1 MPRRPSVRVSAL
13 SSIVFR
19 EPEGRRT
26 GGVFALLAAGC
37 LLAGGYVAV
46 VRGGSRFLLILG
58 VAVGCTG
65 LAESLP
71 SDRRRSAG
79 LCRLVALAVL
89 VAVLG
94 LLVSAPEAVVG

>member
-1 MPRRPSVRVSAL
+1 MSAL
-13 SSIVFR
+13 SSVVFR

-26 GGVFALLAAGC
+26 GVAFALLAAGC

-46 VRGGSRFLLILG
+46 VRGGSRFLLVLG
-58 VAVGCTG
+58 VGFGCTG

-71 SDRRRSAG
+71 PDRRRSAG
-79 LCRLVALAVL
+79 LLRLVALAVL

-94 LLVSAPEAVVG
+94 LLVSVPDAVVG

>member
-1 MPRRPSVRVSAL
+1 VSAL
-13 SSIVFR
+13 SSVVFR

-26 GGVFALLAAGC
+26 GAVLALLAAGC
-37 LLAGGYVAV
+37 LLAGSYVAV
-46 VRGGSRFLLILG
+46 VRDGPWFLLVLG

-71 SDRRRSAG
+71 ADRRRSAG
-79 LCRLVALAVL
+79 PLRLVALAVL

-94 LLVSAPEAVVG
+94 LLVSAPDAVVG